1 MRCRMCEREVQDG
14 ARFCPW
20 CGSAMAQAQA
30 YSEGNDPNA
39 RVEESATG
47 NMRAPDGSYDMRS
60 YCNSTPDD
68 AKCRI
73 NNMGETNK
81 GG

>member
-1 MRCRMCEREVQDG
+1 MK
-14 ARFCPW
+14 AIIAATFAATLLAA
-20 CGSAMAQAQA
+20 SSMAQAQA